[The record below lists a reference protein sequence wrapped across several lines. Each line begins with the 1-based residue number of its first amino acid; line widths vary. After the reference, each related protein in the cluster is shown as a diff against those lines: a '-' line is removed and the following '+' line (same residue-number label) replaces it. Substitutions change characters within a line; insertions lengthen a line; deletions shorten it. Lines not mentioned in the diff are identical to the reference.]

1 MACQELDDFL
11 ANGNIKNS
19 VNYPAVS
26 MPRSGDC
33 RICIMNANV
42 PAVMT
47 GITRVLSEQGVNI
60 ENLTNKSRGNVA
72 YSLVDITGKLDDQ
85 TEQMIEAIEGIIR
98 VRVID

>member
-1 MACQELDDFL
+1 
-11 ANGNIKNS
+11 
-19 VNYPAVS
+19 
-26 MPRSGDC
+26 
-33 RICIMNANV
+33 MNANV

-72 YSLVDITGKLDDQ
+72 YTLVDITGKLDDQ
-85 TEQMIEAIEGIIR
+85 TEQMIEAIDGIIR

>member
-1 MACQELDDFL
+1 
-11 ANGNIKNS
+11 
-19 VNYPAVS
+19 
-26 MPRSGDC
+26 
-33 RICIMNANV
+33 MNANV

-72 YSLVDITGKLDDQ
+72 YTLVDITGKLDDK
-85 TEQMIEAIEGIIR
+85 TEQMIEAIDGIIR

>member
-1 MACQELDDFL
+1 
-11 ANGNIKNS
+11 
-19 VNYPAVS
+19 
-26 MPRSGDC
+26 
-33 RICIMNANV
+33 MNANV